1 MISELILI
9 FVLILLNGLFSMAE
23 IAIVSA
29 KKARLEKQMQ
39 KGDKLAKYALI
50 MANMPDKL
58 LSTVQIGITSIGILN
73 GIFSGAQ
80 ITQNLTGFFLQ
91 YPIIAPYANTLA
103 VSIVV
108 ACITYF
114 TLVLG
119 ELVPK
124 RIGLT
129 HPETIAKYLA
139 RPMAVVSKIA
149 TPFVWLLMH
158 STHWVIKLLRINTT
172 SDNQVTEEEIK
183 ALIEEGTSVGTIDEI
198 EQDIVEN
205 VFHLGDR
212 KVASLMTHKKDIV
225 YLSMDET
232 ENEIWEKIS
241 KEPHSVYVVLE
252 DDDFD
257 KVLGIV
263 YSKELF
269 ISHFKTKKLDINANI
284 KTVHFFPEN
293 VKSYQVLEKFKES
306 KIYYGLV
313 VDEYGNIQG
322 MVTLNDIIDVLVGN
336 VSEYDTPM
344 ITERENGTYLLDGQ
358 LPYQE
363 FLQYFEIEE
372 PNSDDAEFHTIS
384 GFALSI
390 LGNIPKTGETFAWK
404 HFKFEIIDMDS
415 NRIDKIMLTMEQKE
429 VQ

>member
-269 ISHFKTKKLDINANI
+269 ISHFKTKKLDIKANI

>member
-1 MISELILI
+1 
-9 FVLILLNGLFSMAE
+9 MAE

-269 ISHFKTKKLDINANI
+269 ISHFKTKKLDIKANI

>member
-1 MISELILI
+1 MS
-9 FVLILLNGLFSMAE
+9 E

-29 KKARLEKQMQ
+29 KKSRLEKQMQ

-269 ISHFKTKKLDINANI
+269 ISHFKTKKLDIKANI

>member
-9 FVLILLNGLFSMAE
+9 FVLILLNGLFSMSE

-269 ISHFKTKKLDINANI
+269 ISHFKTKKLDIKANI